1 MDMSVPLLF
10 NILAHRELIRTAISP
25 DKNLYFKI
33 QNRMLN
39 RLQKI
44 FLRYAC
50 QTASRME
57 LKNSSELL
65 DSSQLRSGQ
74 QIFPD
79 YCYECVVA

>member
-33 QNRMLN
+33 QNRILN

-44 FLRYAC
+44 VLRYAC
-50 QTASRME
+50 LAASRVE

-65 DSSQLRSGQ
+65 DASQLRSAQ

-79 YCYECVVA
+79 YYSECVVA